1 MVRLIITFI
10 LLTCCLHV
18 HSNESIFNPNNDSII
33 SKIIKSEQI
42 IITDSLIPG
51 DTLYR
56 VIGHRCYDLEG
67 NRFKQ
72 SGTIVQILVSPPK
85 GNNRRTVISSY
96 NINDYNDY
104 EFIYQRELNRV
115 SGWIDMLDVPKLI
128 KDKEPCI
135 NNELEFAEVLGLVF
149 MYDIVPKTTEKATV
163 ENDSI
168 NDK

>member
-10 LLTCCLHV
+10 LLTFCLHV
-18 HSNESIFNPNNDSII
+18 YSNKPASNPNNDSII
-33 SKIIKSEQI
+33 TKIIKREQI
-42 IITDSLIPG
+42 IITDSLIPD

-56 VIGHRCYDLEG
+56 VIGQRCYDLEG

-104 EFIYQRELNRV
+104 
-115 SGWIDMLDVPKLI
+115 
-128 KDKEPCI
+128 
-135 NNELEFAEVLGLVF
+135 
-149 MYDIVPKTTEKATV
+149 
-163 ENDSI
+163 
-168 NDK
+168 